1 MLVKLIAFL
10 QWIQSSEKLKN
21 RVDFLFSMLFLFV
34 TAIGAYNFLQEILFQ
49 RNYGYYYDSYRD
61 TTSWLFINQ
70 ITENT
75 FIFSITIFL
84 LLSLIMIYVYGFY
97 KRIVNREFSV
107 VGLIVNSA
115 LPIFVGIILVVL
127 YATEQNYIK
136 WYIFVIGWIYAFSP
150 YLLFL
155 AGFPK
160 INVGKSKF
168 ILDMYK
174 KYIIAF
180 LIGFAVFVVLF
191 FLGNFQFHYMRFS
204 HIVTYL
210 SLIIIPYS
218 IIIWLILTYAWT
230 TLEKMDERSWRNIL
244 RSWIVIAFLFLVIWL
259 SPNWKTLVIDDRIDR
274 AQTILGNEGNTKEWI
289 KGASKVWFL
298 KWALQAK
305 FLEGNLYPN
314 EKQLYTRL
322 YDTSIESDIDSTLD
336 ADKYKARNSNATSM
350 LARWEN
356 AKVELNFAKHESE
369 ILSDI
374 NAVKTTITYEFQN
387 TTTSNQEVVF
397 NVMLPNTESV
407 MSDLHLGLNL
417 EYTGTIAPRGAAA
430 KVYQDSLRRN
440 TDPALLEQTGPIS
453 YRLRVFPVTSTSDSK
468 TQWRQRVQFTYISP
482 LSTDG
487 ILTIVPKTDVINLKL
502 TEKSEIFT
510 RVIEGSKVISQDS
523 QSGDDIQ
530 ILTEWQKNALP
541 SSIGGK
547 SYNTYCSVN
556 DYPNIDI
563 TPFKTSEKKLT
574 KNIVFFD
581 ISKSVGEKSGIKK
594 RYQSL
599 INAWKNNWVS
609 LDIFTYNF
617 DIYSHGYTL
626 DNIDFWWTT
635 DMSKIIDYIDRNN
648 ISNTNIV
655 IITDDNSFEQAN
667 EEIKSIDYKKLK
679 SNKISIIQVGEKIR
693 TLKTEITKAVLAT
706 DGSMMVM
713 NEKWDLSE
721 AVKNIFVEQKTPEQ
735 CENYNWSSMSFLGV
749 LQGYEDGRM
758 VIGNTLSFTWNIRKE
773 KDFYKEYKYNQ
784 HSFDS
789 LSSYGEWEPL
799 ISALIEDSI
808 LKWEEYEIQN
818 IYFDAR
824 WSIILPS
831 WYTDWWLLTFDHSS
845 NTVIFQIY
853 QNSKV
858 IKDVRKQLTSKDIED
873 LWEKAFFEDSEEMIT
888 KTDNDLLETIAKT
901 THIVTQATSLI
912 ALESDNQRADLE
924 RYSQQEDKYD
934 TTYQNFTNESSR
946 DFDRG
951 SFSTMNIEDG
961 FSPAV
966 EANLMWSSENLFWE
980 ESSIEWS
987 SLSAQTSTDSY
998 NLDMGSNSNGRFI
1011 KYIIASLFFPLI
1023 AWFILRRK
1031 QKGKETAKEETV

>member
-1 MLVKLIAFL
+1 
-10 QWIQSSEKLKN
+10 
-21 RVDFLFSMLFLFV
+21 MLFLFV
-34 TAIGAYNFLQEILFQ
+34 TAIGAYNFLQENLFQ
-49 RNYGYYYDSYRD
+49 SSYRYNYD
-61 TTSWLFINQ
+61 FNPYTTNWLFRSVL
-70 ITENT
+70 TENS
-75 FIFSITIFL
+75 FIFFLTIFL

-97 KRIVNREFSV
+97 KRIVDREFSV
-107 VGLIVNSA
+107 IGLIVNSA

-168 ILDMYK
+168 ILDLYK

-180 LIGFAVFVVLF
+180 LIGFSVFIVLF
-191 FLGNFQFHYMRFS
+191 FFGNFQFHYLRFS
-204 HIVTYL
+204 QIVTYL

-218 IIIWLILTYAWT
+218 IVIWLILTYAWT

-259 SPNWKTLVIDDRIDR
+259 SPNWKTFVIDDRIDR
-274 AQTILGNEGNTKEWI
+274 AQTILGNEGNTKEWV

-305 FLEGNLYPN
+305 YLEGNLYPN
-314 EKQLYTRL
+314 ERRLYTRL
-322 YDTSIESDIDSTLD
+322 YDTSIESDIDGTLD

-350 LARWEN
+350 LAREEN

-397 NVMLPNTESV
+397 NLMLPNAESV
-407 MSDLHLGLNL
+407 MTDLHLGLNL

-487 ILTIVPKTDVINLKL
+487 ILSIVPKTDVINLKL

-510 RVIEGSKVISQDS
+510 RVIEGSKVMSQDS
-523 QSGDDIQ
+523 HSGDDIKL
-530 ILTEWQKNALP
+530 LTEWQKNTLP

-547 SYNTYCSVN
+547 SYNAYCSVN
-556 DYPNIDI
+556 NYPNIDI
-563 TPFKTSEKKLT
+563 SPFKTSEKKLT

-581 ISKSVGEKSGIKK
+581 ISKSVGETSGIKK

-599 INAWKNNWVS
+599 IDAWKNNWVS

-635 DMSKIIDYIDRNN
+635 DMSKIIDYIDKNN
-648 ISNTNIV
+648 ISNSNIV

-679 SNKISIIQVGEKIR
+679 SNRISIIQVGEKIR
-693 TLKTEITKAVLAT
+693 SLKTEITKAVLAT
-706 DGSMMVM
+706 DGSMIVM

-721 AVKNIFVEQKTPEQ
+721 AAKNIFVEKKTPEQ
-735 CENYNWSSMSFLGV
+735 CENYSWSSMSFLGV

-773 KDFYKEYKYNQ
+773 KDFYREYKYNQ
-784 HSFDS
+784 RDFDS

-799 ISALIEDSI
+799 INALIEDSI
-808 LKWEEYEIQN
+808 LKWEEYELQN
-818 IYFDAR
+818 IYFDAS

-831 WYTDWWLLTFDHSS
+831 WYTDWWLLTFDHTS

-858 IKDVRKQLTSKDIED
+858 IKDVRKQLTNKDIED
-873 LWEKAFFEDSEEMIT
+873 LWEKAFFEDSEQMIT
-888 KTDNDLLETIAKT
+888 KTDNEILETIAKT

-912 ALESDNQRADLE
+912 ALENDNQRADLE

-934 TTYQNFTNESSR
+934 TTYQNFTNESSSNFEWR
-946 DFDRG
+946 SNTRFD
-951 SFSTMNIEDG
+951 SLID
-961 FSPAV
+961 V
-966 EANLMWSSENLFWE
+966 EIKWSSASIFWE
-980 ESSIEWS
+980 ESAMEFS
-987 SLSAQTSTDSY
+987 SLSAQTSADNY
-998 NLDMGSNSNGRFI
+998 NLAMGSNTSGRFI
-1011 KYIIASLFFPLI
+1011 QYVIALLLFPLI

-1031 QKGKETAKEETV
+1031 LKGKETAKEETV